1 MTLQLTIHHIF
12 YLKFS
17 TLRSML
23 HVHKNPTSNQESKMI
38 LKPCLF
44 PGKQFS
50 GNYFPNFSV
59 FVCYQKSWSTENTFQ
74 SKKNLVWFP
83 GKCFPFWLCLFSG
96 KWFPGNHFP
105 NFPVFVCH
113 QKSWSMENT
122 FQSKKNLAWFSGKC
136 FPGKFGRK
144 TLSGSCE
151 KFRNVIIC

>member
-12 YLKFS
+12 YLKFN

-38 LKPCLF
+38 LRSCLF
-44 PGKQFS
+44 SGKQFS
-50 GNYFPNFSV
+50 GN
-59 FVCYQKSWSTENTFQ
+59 
-74 SKKNLVWFP
+74 
-83 GKCFPFWLCLFSG
+83 
-96 KWFPGNHFP
+96 HFP
-105 NFPVFVCH
+105 NFLVFVCH

-122 FQSKKNLAWFSGKC
+122 FQSKKNLVWFPGKC
-136 FPGKFGRK
+136 FPFQLCLFSGSGFRETTFQTFMCLFAIRKVGQRK